1 MHSRGSGMQK
11 PDRRMCTLSLV
22 LIRGYILNK
31 NKVRRPFKTGQEL
44 CVLLLGDKIQNEYIL
59 S

>member
-1 MHSRGSGMQK
+1 MPHIQL
-11 PDRRMCTLSLV
+11 CTLSLV

-44 CVLLLGDKIQNEYIL
+44 CALLLEDKIQN
-59 S
+59 